1 MNTTTPKGIRVDR
14 WISREEYAS
23 RGNSWADTA
32 SREADPGVQVFVE
45 GIDWRQACK
54 DHGFWGA
61 VDAVKKAH
69 ARRLP
74 PLP

>member
-1 MNTTTPKGIRVDR
+1 MNTTTPKGTRLDR
-14 WISREEYAS
+14 WLSRQEYAS
-23 RGNSWADTA
+23 RANSWASNA
-32 SREADPGVQVFVE
+32 SREKASGAQVFVE
-45 GIDWRQACK
+45 GIDWSQACK

-61 VDAVKKAH
+61 VGAVKRAH